1 MLHTITVSSRRIS
14 GINPNRFV
22 QNGVNADEVTLSLDD
37 EWYDLD
43 QIVITMKNSAIEDSV
58 SLIWS
63 YEPVVIPPS
72 LLSEIGSITVSIAG
86 YRDKIVR
93 VLTEK
98 MTSGLGQVI
107 EAGLIGD
114 IVIDPN
120 PDLTE
125 LTGRVDD
132 LETRVDAPNLK
143 GPQGDQG
150 IQGVQG
156 IQGEK
161 GEKGDTGDR
170 GPQGEQGPA
179 GKDGTGVTI
188 LGSYDNE
195 EALKEAHPTGN
206 PGDAYL
212 VDGNLYVWSAT
223 ETRWKNVGTIEGPQG
238 PQGPK
243 GDQGI
248 QGLQGEKGEKGDQGI
263 QGVQGEKGEKGDTGE
278 QGPKGDK
285 GETGTMGIT
294 FGQGVPSDPSS
305 VGAGYIDTDTWS
317 VYVYKE
323 AE

>member
-1 MLHTITVSSRRIS
+1 MALQWQEVGSLKGPQGAQGIQGPQGDPGVDGKAGASIRTATTTITANS
-14 GINPNRFV
+14 
-22 QNGVNADEVTLSLDD
+22 DVT
-37 EWYDLD
+37 
-43 QIVITMKNSAIEDSV
+43 IGVITPSVGVQIGDMLLDNTGALYAIESISEGVSV
-58 SLIWS
+58 HVGAAL
-63 YEPVVIPPS
+63 
-72 LLSEIGSITVSIAG
+72 
-86 YRDKIVR
+86 
-93 VLTEK
+93 
-98 MTSGLGQVI
+98 
-107 EAGLIGD
+107 
-114 IVIDPN
+114 
-120 PDLTE
+120 
-125 LTGRVDD
+125 
-132 LETRVDAPNLK
+132 APNLK

-188 LGSYDNE
+188 LGSYDSE
-195 EALKEAHPTGN
+195 EALKQAHPTGN

-223 ETRWKNVGTIEGPQG
+223 ETQWKNVGTIEGPQG
-238 PQGPK
+238 PQGPQGPK
-243 GDQGI
+243 GD

-305 VGAGYIDTDTWS
+305 AGAGYIDTDTWS